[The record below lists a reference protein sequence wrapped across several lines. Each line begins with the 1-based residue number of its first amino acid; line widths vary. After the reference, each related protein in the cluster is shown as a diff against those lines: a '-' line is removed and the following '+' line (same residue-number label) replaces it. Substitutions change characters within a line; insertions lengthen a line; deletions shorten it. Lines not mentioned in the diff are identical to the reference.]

1 MNDISALFSFLFSIL
16 RQGLAKVSRLASNC
30 NPLAPSSGIAG
41 IIGMCHCTWPISL
54 TLMLRFQQE
63 LGDSPAFAR
72 IHEVYESDPIIST
85 TKPTHFK

>member
-30 NPLAPSSGIAG
+30 NPLAPSSGTAG
-41 IIGMCHCTWPISL
+41 ITGTCHRTWTISL

-63 LGDSPAFAR
+63 LGDSPTFAR

-85 TKPTHFK
+85 TKPTYFK